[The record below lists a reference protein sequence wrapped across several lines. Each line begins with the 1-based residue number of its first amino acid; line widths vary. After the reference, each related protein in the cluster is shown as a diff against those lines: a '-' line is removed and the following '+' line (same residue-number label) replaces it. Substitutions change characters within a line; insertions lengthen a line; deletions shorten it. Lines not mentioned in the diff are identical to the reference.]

1 MFIKVDVDKV
11 PAVARRL
18 KVLAM
23 PTFVFMKK
31 GRRVGGFMGASEG
44 KLRQGLES
52 DGAVSDICS
61 TVASAC
67 TLM

>member
-11 PAVARRL
+11 PAIARRL
-18 KVLAM
+18 KVMAM
-23 PTFVFMKK
+23 PTFVFLKR
-31 GRRVGGFMGASEG
+31 GHRVGGFMGASEG
-44 KLRQGLES
+44 KLREGLES

-67 TLM
+67 SLM